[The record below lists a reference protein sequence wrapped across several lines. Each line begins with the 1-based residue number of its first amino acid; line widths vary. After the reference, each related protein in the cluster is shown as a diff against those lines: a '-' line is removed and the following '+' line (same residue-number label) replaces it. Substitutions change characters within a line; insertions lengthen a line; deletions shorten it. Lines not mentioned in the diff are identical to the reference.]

1 MRAVRISGSRNT
13 HLHKNSD
20 DIICI
25 EGGCPQIV
33 DSVTFQKVQQRIKE
47 HRHHGGRENA
57 KTNYLLSG
65 KVYCM
70 DCGRAMVGNTRYSG
84 RNKQRY
90 VTYRCPSKRYA
101 CSNKEINQEYLE
113 TYIIH
118 LLENRIFNRA
128 SLKQI
133 SDRIKGKE
141 EEGREKQENRT
152 DLIAEKLRKIDEAI

>member
-1 MRAVRISGSRNT
+1 
-13 HLHKNSD
+13 
-20 DIICI
+20 
-25 EGGCPQIV
+25 
-33 DSVTFQKVQQRIKE
+33 
-47 HRHHGGRENA
+47 
-57 KTNYLLSG
+57 
-65 KVYCM
+65 M

-141 EEGREKQENRT
+141 EEGREKQEDRT
-152 DLIAEKLRKIDEAI
+152 DLIAEKLRKIDEAIQNITDAVIQGLYSPALGERLSVLEQEKVSLEAEKAKVNSIEQENIPQIDPELILNEYLHYS